1 MPAAHRTGPATLRP
15 LEKRLA
21 AADFPGVLSSTPS
34 VLARLVGRI
43 PMRRTAG
50 GRIRGAWSPPDI
62 LWHLADTEAV
72 MSFRIRKILCEQDPD
87 LSFFDQDRW
96 AEGLR
101 PLRSASPSRAL
112 AVFRTLRKENL
123 ALLASAG
130 PDRMRRTGVHPE
142 SGRMTL
148 EELAARMARH
158 DVNHLRQ
165 LLGG

>member
-1 MPAAHRTGPATLRP
+1 MPPVPRIVPAILRP
-15 LEKRLA
+15 LEKKLA

-43 PMRRTAG
+43 P
-50 GRIRGAWSPPDI
+50 GRRGAGAPKRAGWTPPDI

-87 LSFFDQDRW
+87 LSFFDQEKW
-96 AEGLR
+96 ADGLR
-101 PLRSASPSRAL
+101 PLRPASPARAL
-112 AVFRTLRKENL
+112 AVFRALRKENV

-165 LLGG
+165 LLDG